1 MNEEVSDER
10 YELFYYLL
18 SLLWAMMH
26 VSPAARTNSCL
37 FFSGIIQERSP
48 RSPIGRPNK

>member
-1 MNEEVSDER
+1 MKGMTCFIISII
-10 YELFYYLL
+10 
-18 SLLWAMMH
+18 LLWAMMH